1 MLNYQTTDDTVNLT
15 FSKEYLSSPE
25 VIKLIETLRIKELLS
40 TSQLCTEDVM
50 KLDDELKENWW
61 HENQTRFLSKIQ

>member
-1 MLNYQTTDDTVNLT
+1 MLSYQTTDDTVNLK

-61 HENQTRFLSKIQ
+61 QAHKDDFLEKIK

>member
-1 MLNYQTTDDTVNLT
+1 MLNYQTTNDTVNLT

-25 VIKLIETLRIKELLS
+25 VIKFIETLRIKELLS
-40 TSQLCTEDVM
+40 ISQLCTENVM

-61 HENQTRFLSKIQ
+61 QAHKDDFLQNIQ